1 MGRCVGINNAARG
14 QAGKRK
20 RENAEERR
28 GNGGCPHVVSL
39 SSRLSWRRSRGD
51 KPASDGY
58 FKLGKEMK
66 PARTTWQNRTV
77 RCPIELNIQTVLAF
91 FSSYSLLS

>member
-1 MGRCVGINNAARG
+1 MLLR
-14 QAGKRK
+14 GKRE
-20 RENAEERR
+20 REKGKTQNRGEEMVE
-28 GNGGCPHVVSL
+28 CPHVESL
-39 SSRLSWRRSRGD
+39 LSRLSWRRSRGG

-58 FKLGKEMK
+58 LRRETK
-66 PARTTWQNRTV
+66 PARTTWLNRTV

>member
-1 MGRCVGINNAARG
+1 MV
-14 QAGKRK
+14 
-20 RENAEERR
+20 E
-28 GNGGCPHVVSL
+28 CPHVESL
-39 SSRLSWRRSRGD
+39 LSRLSWRSRGG

-58 FKLGKEMK
+58 LGRETKL
-66 PARTTWQNRTV
+66 ARTTWLNRTV